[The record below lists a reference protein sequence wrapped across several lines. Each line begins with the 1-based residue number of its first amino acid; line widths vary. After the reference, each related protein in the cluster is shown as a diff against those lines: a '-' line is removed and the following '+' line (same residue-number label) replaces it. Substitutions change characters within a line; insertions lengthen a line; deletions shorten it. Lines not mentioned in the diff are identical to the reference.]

1 MEGPIDE
8 LAALQADIVKQKTRV
23 DNAEA
28 DLRKAKERD
37 PEGTGS
43 EVSRKEQILIGAQAI
58 LHDLYEKEMRLTA
71 GTAGECAV

>member
-8 LAALQADIVKQKTRV
+8 MAALLVKIEKAESRV

-28 DLRKAKERD
+28 DLNKAKERD

-43 EVSRKEQILIGAQAI
+43 EVSACRQTLNNMSAI
-58 LHDLYEKEMRLTA
+58 LHDLYEKEKRLTA
-71 GTAGECAV
+71 GTAGE